1 MSRHRNR
8 QTTRRRIA
16 AAAFSPALAPDTA
29 PTAGAPTT
37 TTVLPVA
44 GMTCRTCEVRI
55 QRYVGH
61 LPGVDRV
68 EASAVHGR
76 VVVVTSAPVPA
87 SAIVKAI
94 SMAGYEVGRNP
105 WLERDPMV
113 WLTAAGGIAL
123 VALLAVLVQVTGL
136 GDLAGRTASLDQGGL
151 AVALLLG
158 LAAGVSTCMALVGG
172 LVLAL
177 SASFSTQRSAL
188 AGGGSVTTPGVLSR
202 MRPALVFV
210 GGRIAGYAVLGAVL
224 GTIGASVAMPAALTA
239 FLMITV
245 AVVMTLL
252 GTRLTGLSPRIAGWS
267 PTLPL
272 GLGRR
277 LGLAGGSTG
286 ASTGGYSDARAAGL
300 GAASFFLPCGFT
312 QAVQIYALSTG
323 SPLLAGAVLAIFA
336 IGTAPGLLAVA
347 GLPVVVPTRARPT
360 LLRLL
365 GVVVLGFALV
375 NAGAG
380 LRLAGIALPTFGA
393 GTAVAADLPA
403 SVPTAGGTQ
412 TVRTVQLADGYSPD
426 NVSIYAGVRTRW
438 VIDSKT
444 TNSCAASIV
453 VPSLGIS
460 ARLHLGANT
469 IELPA
474 LRAGTVA
481 YSCAMGMYG
490 GTITVVDRPIG
501 AADGQQSAG

>member
-1 MSRHRNR
+1 MSRHRTR
-8 QTTRRRIA
+8 QAAKRGRTTTAATTA
-16 AAAFSPALAPDTA
+16 AAATPSVAARAPARAI
-29 PTAGAPTT
+29 T
-37 TTVLPVA
+37 TTVVPVA
-44 GMTCRTCEVRI
+44 GMTCRTCEIRI

-61 LPGVDRV
+61 LPGVERV

-76 VVVVTSAPVPA
+76 VVVETSSPVPS
-87 SAIVKAI
+87 SAIAKAI
-94 SMAGYEVGRNP
+94 SMAGYEVGRNA
-105 WLERDPMV
+105 WLERDPLV
-113 WLTAAGGIAL
+113 WLTAAGGIVL
-123 VALLAVLVQVTGL
+123 VAVLAILVGATGVA
-136 GDLAGRTASLDQGGL
+136 DLAGRTASLDQGGL

-177 SASFSTQRSAL
+177 SAAFAAQRAI
-188 AGGGSVTTPGVLSR
+188 ATGDGDADHGGIAR
-202 MRPALVFV
+202 MRPALAFV
-210 GGRIAGYAVLGAVL
+210 AGRVAGYALLGALL
-224 GTIGASVAMPAALTA
+224 GAIGASVTMPAPVTA
-239 FLMITV
+239 ILMIAV

-252 GTRLTGLSPRIAGWS
+252 GARLTGLSPRIAGWS

-272 GLGRR
+272 GIGRR
-277 LGLAGGSTG
+277 LGLGDG
-286 ASTGGYSDARAAGL
+286 ATGGYSDARAAGL

-323 SPLLAGAVLAIFA
+323 SPVLAGAILATFA

-380 LRLAGIALPTFGA
+380 LRLAGITLPTLGA
-393 GTAVAADLPA
+393 GTAVAADAPA
-403 SVPTAGGTQ
+403 AIPPGAAAQ
-412 TVRTVQLADGYSPD
+412 TLRTTQLADGYRPGRA
-426 NVSIYAGVRTRW
+426 SIYAGVPTRW

-469 IELPA
+469 IDLPA
-474 LRAGTVA
+474 LPAGTVA

-490 GTITVVDRPIG
+490 GTITVVDRPVG
-501 AADGQQSAG
+501 QAASLPVAG